1 VVLHL
6 DQRAPLTPRLPR
18 RRFGGPKQLGASAAL
33 HLTAFFLALSL
44 GPMLGS
50 GRADLEHERISPHE
64 LMDIRHVV
72 FLAPDARRI
81 GGGGGGG
88 GNQQSAPIRR
98 AQGVGTDAITLRV
111 RKSPPSPAPVPRVS
125 PDPADVPA
133 LPAIVLEATPLA
145 SGAIDQIGLPMG
157 GVLSGTS
164 RGPGS
169 GGGVGTGV
177 GTGIGS
183 GRGSGLGPGSGG
195 GTGGGA
201 YRAGGAV
208 TSPRLIV
215 EVKPKYT
222 SDAML
227 RRIQGT
233 VTLEVVVTSEGRP
246 TQIRVVRSLDPGGL
260 DQQAIAA
267 TEQWRFEPGRLA
279 GRPVDVV
286 VLVML
291 DFTIR

>member
-1 VVLHL
+1 MLES
-6 DQRAPLTPRLPR
+6 
-18 RRFGGPKQLGASAAL
+18 GPG
-33 HLTAFFLALSL
+33 
-44 GPMLGS
+44 
-50 GRADLEHERISPHE
+50 DLEHERISPHE
-64 LMDIRHVV
+64 LLDIRHVV
-72 FLAPDARRI
+72 FLAPDDRRL

-98 AQGVGTDAITLRV
+98 AQGVGTDAMTLRV
-111 RKSPPSPAPVPRVS
+111 RKSPPSTAPVPRVS
-125 PDPADVPA
+125 PDPADVPS

-169 GGGVGTGV
+169 GGGVGTGL

-222 SDAML
+222 SEAML

-233 VTLEVVVTSEGRP
+233 VILEVVVTSEGRP

-291 DFTIR
+291 DFSIR

>member
-1 VVLHL
+1 MVLDL
-6 DQRAPLTPRLPR
+6 DQRAPPTPRLPR

-33 HLTAFFLALSL
+33 HLTGFLLALSL
-44 GPMLGS
+44 GPVLGS

-72 FLAPDARRI
+72 FLAPDDRRI

-111 RKSPPSPAPVPRVS
+111 RKSPPSTAPVPQAS
-125 PDPADVPA
+125 PDPADVPS

-169 GGGVGTGV
+169 GGGVGAGV

-195 GTGGGA
+195 GTGGGG

-267 TEQWRFEPGRLA
+267 MEQWRFEPGRLA